1 MHSSGG
7 VAMRGV
13 MSLLGLVVV
22 LGAGLF
28 IYKSY
33 FTADQAAMTMGTNNP
48 RAVAD
53 VTGVKNDLIVMGQAE
68 KQYHALNGK
77 YVPLDQLVSEGSLNM
92 DPKRGRQGYAYSSS
106 VSDSSFKITAN
117 YNGPAT
123 GMPSLSIDETMQ
135 ISQ

>member
-1 MHSSGG
+1 
-7 VAMRGV
+7 MRGV

-33 FTADQAAMTMGTNNP
+33 FTTDQAALTMGTNNP

-68 KQYHALNGK
+68 KQYHALNGN

-106 VSDSSFKITAN
+106 VSDSGFKITAN
-117 YNGPAT
+117 YSGPAT
-123 GMPSLSIDETMQ
+123 GMPSLSIDDTMQ